1 MFPDSS
7 TTREIEVS
15 TLPNGLRI
23 ITERMAHVRSVAVGI
38 WMGTG
43 SRHETPEENGLS
55 HFIEHMVFKGTHT
68 RSAEEIA
75 RSVDSIGGNLDAFTA
90 KELVSFNAKV
100 IDQHLPK
107 VFDILSDMV
116 LNPLFQA
123 QDIEKE
129 KGVVLEELKMEA
141 DNPEYLVHEV
151 FSSNFW
157 RDHSLGKPILGTR
170 ETVRRFC
177 REMIDGYYRKVY
189 LPSNLI
195 ITAAGNF
202 RHRDLLALAGERF
215 ASMPASGAV
224 PDGTRPSTHARI
236 TLRNKR
242 SLEQAHL
249 CLGVPCYSLPH
260 EKRYAAYVL
269 STLLGGGMSSRLFQN
284 IREKHGLAYAVFSE
298 INAYRDTGSLIVYA
312 GTSIE
317 TARRVVELILDEF
330 RNLKEEPVPSEELQR
345 AKDNLKGSLV
355 LGLESTPSR
364 MANLARQQLYFGRFF
379 SLDELVD
386 SIERV
391 TAGDVQQAAREF
403 FDPRHIALTVLGNL
417 DGFHIGREDLRC

>member
-195 ITAAGNF
+195 ITAAGNLC
-202 RHRDLLALAGERF
+202 HRDLLALAGERF
-215 ASMPASGAV
+215 ASMPARGAV

-317 TARRVVELILDEF
+317 TASRVVELILDEF

-391 TAGDVQQAAREF
+391 TAGDVQQAAHEF